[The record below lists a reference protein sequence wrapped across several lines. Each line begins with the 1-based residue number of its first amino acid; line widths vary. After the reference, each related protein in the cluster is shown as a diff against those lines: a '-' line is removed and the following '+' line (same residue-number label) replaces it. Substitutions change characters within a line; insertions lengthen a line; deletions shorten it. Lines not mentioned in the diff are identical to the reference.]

1 MMLAAGTL
9 LFGGGVIFFFAYSW
23 NVLPRLA
30 RFAIVELLLAG
41 IFAGRAACFGAALLT
56 GSLLALIGQTT
67 KRRGP
72 VAAVRLLAVLIL
84 PGAFATRQPDL
95 WLLSCLLANV
105 ALGLRPW
112 PSDIPTWISFG
123 FDLAV

>member
-9 LFGGGVIFFFAYSW
+9 LFGVVVIFFFAYSW

-41 IFAGRAACFGAALLT
+41 IFAGRAAWFGAALLT

-67 KRRGP
+67 KRR
-72 VAAVRLLAVLIL
+72 
-84 PGAFATRQPDL
+84 
-95 WLLSCLLANV
+95 
-105 ALGLRPW
+105 
-112 PSDIPTWISFG
+112 
-123 FDLAV
+123 